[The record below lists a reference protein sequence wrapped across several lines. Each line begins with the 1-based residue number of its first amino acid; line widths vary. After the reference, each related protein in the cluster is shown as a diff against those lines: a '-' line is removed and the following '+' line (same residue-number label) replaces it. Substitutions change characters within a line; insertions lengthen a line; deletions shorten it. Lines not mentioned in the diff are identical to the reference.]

1 MRVRLHL
8 WSFAH
13 LPLYL
18 GLVVAFVGIQLVVSV
33 APEPALDARQM
44 VILIA
49 SLGVVVVSLGAISRA
64 SRRRSLAPYRGPW
77 RRAFR
82 PGRQRGL
89 KTPPTS
95 PYIGTD
101 GLGLQLV
108 VGLSFRRGDRGAAHR
123 QKLHEVLREQQVQR
137 PVNSNPHFL
146 FESRQLAQIDRPP
159 QPPGQE
165 ARELDS
171 RTRVPRRFV
180 GRWRRAGPASGT

>member
-1 MRVRLHL
+1 MPPDAAHLPERFGLFTLILLGESVIAVMHGIEHQGTGASSRPAWRSVGWEWRLPSGGGLDVARATAERPVRSHADAVRLHL

-64 SRRRSLAPYRGPW
+64 SRAEPCALPGAW

-82 PGRQRGL
+82 P
-89 KTPPTS
+89 
-95 PYIGTD
+95 
-101 GLGLQLV
+101 
-108 VGLSFRRGDRGAAHR
+108 A
-123 QKLHEVLREQQVQR
+123 
-137 PVNSNPHFL
+137 
-146 FESRQLAQIDRPP
+146 LA
-159 QPPGQE
+159 G
-165 ARELDS
+165 S
-171 RTRVPRRFV
+171 
-180 GRWRRAGPASGT
+180 